1 MPSFHR
7 SPSLPLFP
15 LPPSLPF
22 TASALF
28 FELFAVLFRCS
39 VWGVVCVC
47 ARVRVVCVCVRA
59 RICICRQILLAKGR
73 DADKG
78 FKGEMMHWRAH
89 TNAANFGGGERAS
102 ERASERERFAHV
114 CACMWKTQR
123 DAASA
128 PILRTATQ
136 CAETEDIRSFLF
148 AHQHKMRVAQR
159 IQTRALTWFRALF
172 ALLLLNT
179 SSATDLVKPCFCTQV
194 AGFLVLCS
202 SIPSI
207 SYTHLVAKESFAHGL
222 TLQSQRAPPTR
233 PRQDCKGTLPRS
245 RLPSSP

>member
-47 ARVRVVCVCVRA
+47 VRVRVVCVCVRA

-102 ERASERERFAHV
+102 ERASERERFTHV

-128 PILRTATQ
+128 PILRTAITVRRDRGLTRFLSYKHTNTK
-136 CAETEDIRSFLF
+136 CASLSAYRQGHSPGFERFL
-148 AHQHKMRVAQR
+148 
-159 IQTRALTWFRALF
+159 
-172 ALLLLNT
+172 
-179 SSATDLVKPCFCTQV
+179 PCF
-194 AGFLVLCS
+194 F
-202 SIPSI
+202 
-207 SYTHLVAKESFAHGL
+207 
-222 TLQSQRAPPTR
+222 
-233 PRQDCKGTLPRS
+233 
-245 RLPSSP
+245 